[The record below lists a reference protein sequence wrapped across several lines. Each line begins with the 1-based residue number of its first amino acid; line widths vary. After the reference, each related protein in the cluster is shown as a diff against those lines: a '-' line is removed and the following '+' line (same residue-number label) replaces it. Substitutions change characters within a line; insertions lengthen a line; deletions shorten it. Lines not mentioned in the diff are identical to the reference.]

1 MIALVKEREAEG
13 YAYEAAEASFELLA
27 RRTLGTVPQF
37 FKVESFRASVERRFN
52 ALGEIV
58 TVSEAIVKLLID
70 GETFLSVAEG
80 MGPVNALDKALRT
93 DLGKYQ
99 AEIEDLELAD
109 YKVRILNGGTE
120 AITRVLIESTDG
132 TGERW
137 WTVGVSVNII
147 DASFQALID
156 SLNYKLIKSGGQ
168 GVTPTDHGYDRSST
182 VGFFCALSAY
192 SLWGI
197 MPFYFKATEH
207 IPAIEMVVHRTIW
220 SVPVALLVIA
230 VQRRLGELTALF
242 RDFRIVC
249 MMVITALLIAVN
261 WGIYVWAI
269 SVNIASE
276 TALGYYINPLITVML
291 GYVFLKERLTRLQAI
306 AVAIAFAAVLLRTVA
321 GGVFPWVSLSLA
333 ISFAVYG
340 YLRKTVPVG
349 PTQGFLMEVVILTP
363 PALAYVAW
371 LSWTGENHF
380 SLEDGQAWLLML
392 AGPVTA
398 TPLIFLRLWSQAVA
412 AGNARFDA
420 IHRPLIDLSD
430 LIYGFW

>member
-1 MIALVKEREAEG
+1 M
-13 YAYEAAEASFELLA
+13 
-27 RRTLGTVPQF
+27 
-37 FKVESFRASVERRFN
+37 
-52 ALGEIV
+52 
-58 TVSEAIVKLLID
+58 
-70 GETFLSVAEG
+70 
-80 MGPVNALDKALRT
+80 
-93 DLGKYQ
+93 
-99 AEIEDLELAD
+99 
-109 YKVRILNGGTE
+109 
-120 AITRVLIESTDG
+120 
-132 TGERW
+132 
-137 WTVGVSVNII
+137 
-147 DASFQALID
+147 
-156 SLNYKLIKSGGQ
+156 
-168 GVTPTDHGYDRSST
+168 TPTDHGYDRSST
-182 VGFFCALSAY
+182 IGFFCALSAY

-398 TPLIFLRLWSQAVA
+398 TPLIFYAFGAKLLRLATLGLMQYIAPS
-412 AGNARFDA
+412 
-420 IHRPLIDLSD
+420 LIFLISFTVFGEDLD
-430 LIYGFW
+430 FWQGVTFVMIWCALVLYSTSLLRQK